1 MPSTPFE
8 EKLILNRWI
17 LQLME
22 VSNFEKL
29 QEWLKDPELEGFT
42 EENISRYS
50 QMLSSRLIEREK
62 LSRDDLLRYDANI
75 VRHWQQITE
84 KRNHHEGRTLYP
96 KYFQYLALL
105 FTEIYLE
112 RYFQDAQALQVE
124 LNQQLQEYNADQTD
138 REQLDPFSITELNKL
153 AFWMATGSGK
163 TLLMHCNLLQYQ
175 HYLEK
180 SNRRGELNRV
190 ILLTPNEGLSQQHLE
205 EFALSGIQA
214 ALFSKQQLGSF
225 FSGREVEIIDIHK
238 LGDEMGDKTVA
249 VSAFEGNN
257 LVLVDEGHAGIGSG
271 EAGKWMQ
278 RRAALSENGFSFE
291 YSATFKQAIRNNND
305 FAETYAKSILF
316 DYSYRYFYH
325 DGYGKEYRIL
335 NLEND
340 EVEEQRVRYLSAC
353 LLTFYQQQ
361 KIFAEKQD
369 ICREYMLEKPLWV
382 FVGGS
387 VNAVRTQNRR
397 KVSDVVD
404 ILLFLADFASPDKK
418 AQNIALVNDILSGQA
433 GLLNNQGK
441 DIFVTA
447 FSYLGAKGLSGEEAY
462 QEILRIVFNASAPG
476 KLHVEDLKGV
486 DGEIGL
492 RLGDN
497 DYFGL
502 INVGD
507 TRELAKLCEEQSEL
521 VVTEQPISESLFHKL
536 DGTDSPINVLIGSR
550 KFMQGWNSWR
560 VSIMGLM
567 NIGRSEG
574 TQIIQLFGRG
584 VRLKGKEFSL
594 MRSNKIRGDASP
606 REIRLM
612 ETLNVFG
619 VRADYMRQFR
629 EFLEAEGLRTE
640 EEKVEF
646 IMPVVKNLGTKKLKI
661 VRLKEGIDFKKNGPR
676 PTLDKPDDLLR
687 RKPINLN
694 WYPRIQ
700 SISTVD
706 SNDDANQALNRGY
719 MSDQHIAFID
729 IEKIYFELQQLKNE
743 RAWYNLNLS
752 LEKIKTLLQSHDW
765 YELYIPEEQLEFTN
779 FDRVRVWQDIATSL
793 LKKYCDLFYKHEKAT
808 YENDFLEYQELQDDD
823 PNFFSEY
830 QILIE
835 ESQEDI
841 LHHLEEIKTLVE
853 AKEFRP
859 IEYRQ
864 LTGIMFA
871 QHLFQ
876 PLLSWTGGRDLVEI
890 KPVALNAGERDFV
903 KDIKKYFDENKAYF
917 LDKEMY
923 LLRNK
928 SKGGGIGFFEAGNF
942 YPDFILWIV
951 SGNRQY
957 VNFIDPKGI
966 GRIGIE
972 DPKIIFYKTIKEL
985 ENRLPDPDVVLNSFI
1000 VSVTPFSQIPLQIEN
1015 MSVSDWNDRNVLFR
1029 EDDRYEYLGQLFNKI
1044 IEE

>member
-1 MPSTPFE
+1 MPAIPFE
-8 EKLILNRWI
+8 QKLILNKWI
-17 LQLME
+17 LKVME
-22 VSNFEKL
+22 VSGFNKL
-29 QEWLKDPELEGFT
+29 QEWLGDPDLEGFT

-50 QMLSSRLIEREK
+50 QTLTSRLIEREH
-62 LSRDDLLRYDANI
+62 LTRDDILRYDANI

-105 FTEIYLE
+105 FAEIYLD
-112 RYFQDAQALQVE
+112 RYFQDTQALLAE
-124 LNQQLQEYNADQTD
+124 LNHQLTEFNVDQTT
-138 REQLDPFSITELNKL
+138 REQLEPFETADLNKI

-175 HYLEK
+175 HYLER
-180 SNRRGELNRV
+180 SDRRRELNRL

-205 EFALSGIQA
+205 EFELSEIPA
-214 ALFSKQQLGSF
+214 TLFNKQQLGGF

-238 LGDEMGDKTVA
+238 LGDEMGDKIVA

-257 LVLVDEGHAGIGSG
+257 LVLVDEGHAGVGRG

-291 YSATFKQAIRNNND
+291 YSATFKQAIRNASE
-305 FAETYAKSILF
+305 FAQIYAKAILF
-316 DYSYRYFYH
+316 DYSYRYFYE

-361 KIFAEKQD
+361 KIYAEKQD
-369 ICREYMLEKPLWV
+369 LCREYMLEKPLWV
-382 FVGGS
+382 FVGGK

-404 ILLFLADFASPDKK
+404 ILLFLADFTDPENK
-418 AQNIALVNDILSGQA
+418 AQSIVLVDDILSGEA
-433 GLLNNQGK
+433 GLLNNQGR
-441 DIFVTA
+441 DIFETA
-447 FSYLGAKGLSGEEAY
+447 FSYLGAQGFTGEAAY
-462 QEILRIVFNASAPG
+462 QEILATIFNTNAPAR
-476 KLHVEDLKGV
+476 LHVEDLKGV
-486 DGEIGL
+486 DGELGL

-507 TRELAKLCEEQSEL
+507 KRELAKLCAEQNEL
-521 VVTEQPISESLFHKL
+521 IVTEQPISGSLFHRIDQK
-536 DGTDSPINVLIGSR
+536 DSTINILIGSR

-606 REIRLM
+606 RATRLM

-629 EFLEAEGLRTE
+629 EFLEAEGMRTE
-640 EEKVEF
+640 EQKVEF

-661 VRLKEGIDFKKNGPR
+661 VRLKEGIDFKKDGPR
-676 PTLDKPDDLLR
+676 PTLSNPDELLR
-687 RKPINLN
+687 RNPITLN

-700 SISTVD
+700 AISTVD
-706 SNDDANQALNRGY
+706 SNEDANQSLNRGCL
-719 MSDQHIAFID
+719 SDKHIAFINV
-729 IEKIYFELQQLKNE
+729 EKIYFELQQQKNE

-752 LEKIKTLLQSHDW
+752 LENINALLQSHDW
-765 YELYIPEEQLEFTN
+765 YVLYIPAEQLEFTS
-779 FDRVRVWQDIATSL
+779 FDRVRIWQDIATSL
-793 LKKYCDLFYKHEKAT
+793 LKKYCDLYYKHQKAA
-808 YENDFLEYQELQDDD
+808 YEDKFLEIQELQDDD

-835 ESQEDI
+835 QSQADILRHLEDI
-841 LHHLEEIKTLVE
+841 KALVLERAFE
-853 AKEFRP
+853 P

-864 LTGIMFA
+864 LTGIMFS
-871 QHLFQ
+871 QHLYQ
-876 PLLSWTGGRDLVEI
+876 PLLSWTGGKDLVEI

-903 KDIKKYFDENKAYF
+903 KDIKRYFEHNKEYF

-951 SGNRQY
+951 SGNCQF

-972 DPKIIFYKTIKEL
+972 DPKVTFYREIKNL
-985 ENRLPDPDVVLNSFI
+985 EQRLADPDVVLNSFI
-1000 VSVTPFSQIPLQIEN
+1000 ISVSLFSQLPLQIRN
-1015 MSVSDWNDRNVLFR
+1015 MTISDWNQRNVLFR
-1029 EDDRYEYLGQLFNKI
+1029 EDDRHEYLEQLFSTATN
-1044 IEE
+1044 